1 MFEVFFECRDS
12 SLISNSMLYNSI
24 YIGNGESH
32 EFKYPETD
40 SEFHF
45 DFYFRFRV
53 GLRFRAELPDE

>member
-1 MFEVFFECRDS
+1 
-12 SLISNSMLYNSI
+12 MLYNSI